1 MMPAMENQVRQRIT
15 TGFFPRGLL
24 ILAVLIVSALWMALT
39 PDGLLGKADA
49 LGYAV
54 CHRFP
59 DHSFFIGSRQMP
71 LCARC
76 SGMYLGMLTSLMYLL
91 RSGARTEFPP
101 LKITLPLSLFFLT
114 FGVDGVNSLL
124 WDFPTG
130 GGLYPPTNFLRLATG
145 AGLGMLV
152 PMFLLPVFHQ
162 TLWLSPLEQ
171 PVLENWRQVIPL
183 MVLAALIAL
192 GVYSEIEVILLPL
205 AVLSALT
212 VPVILSICYAVLWVI
227 ILHKEN
233 QYASIKQAW
242 TPLLAG
248 FLTAMLQ
255 IGLIDL
261 LRYQLTGTWAGF

>member
-1 MMPAMENQVRQRIT
+1 
-15 TGFFPRGLL
+15 
-24 ILAVLIVSALWMALT
+24 
-39 PDGLLGKADA
+39 
-49 LGYAV
+49 
-54 CHRFP
+54 
-59 DHSFFIGSRQMP
+59 
-71 LCARC
+71 
-76 SGMYLGMLTSLMYLL
+76 
-91 RSGARTEFPP
+91 
-101 LKITLPLSLFFLT
+101 LSLFFIS

-124 WDFPTG
+124 WDFPSG
-130 GGLYPPTNFLRLATG
+130 GGLYPATNFLRLATG

-162 TLWLSPLEQ
+162 TLWLSPLDQ

-192 GVYSEIEVILLPL
+192 GVYSEIPAILLPL

-233 QYASIKQAW
+233 QYASVKQAW

-248 FLTAMLQ
+248 ILTAMLQ